1 MVGQKSDSTTPF
13 YFNNRAHFSN
23 EMGKKMNFSDSDI
36 NEIKGYTLPTLHQG
50 KECFVSFEA
59 FDPVSKK
66 MKRKKIML
74 GKIKGKITQRQ
85 YSQGIINR
93 LYKKLISGWNP
104 WIAQNAPQ
112 EYTSFSDVSE
122 QYTNYLYKLLRDN
135 NMREETV
142 TSYLSY
148 LRMLKEW
155 SHDKISYIFQL
166 NHRLVCEFLDYVFV
180 GRNNTIQTRNNYLAW
195 LKTFCRYLM
204 SRCYISSDPTA
215 GLSTVQRCA
224 KKKNRSVLPDSALLQ
239 LHDYLMKKNKH
250 YLLACYLLHYMF
262 IRPHEMTYIKIND
275 INLSGPTLYLHGDNT
290 KNHNDAVLTIP
301 TKVVHLMLDLDI
313 FSHDGNLYLFSD
325 RFAPGKNRKSEK
337 AFRDYWLLRVR
348 RDLKFPPEYKF
359 YSLKD
364 TGITN
369 MLKSNMDIL
378 SVRDQARH
386 SSILITDRYTPKDI
400 KNVNKAILNYDGVL

>member
-1 MVGQKSDSTTPF
+1 
-13 YFNNRAHFSN
+13 
-23 EMGKKMNFSDSDI
+23 MGKKMNFSGTDI

-74 GKIKGKITQRQ
+74 GKIKGKIAQRQ
-85 YSQGIINR
+85 YSQGIIYR

-112 EYTSFSDVSE
+112 EYTSFAEVSE

-142 TSYLSY
+142 ISYLSY
-148 LRMLKEW
+148 LRILKEW

-166 NHRLVCEFLDYVFV
+166 NHRLVCEFLDYVFI

-195 LKTFCRYLM
+195 LKTFCKYLM
-204 SRCYISSDPTA
+204 SRCYISSDPTT

-224 KKKNRSVLPDSALLQ
+224 KKKNRSVLPDSALLL
-239 LHDYLMKKNKH
+239 LHNYLMKKNQH

-262 IRPHEMTYIKIND
+262 IRPHEMTYIKIKD
-275 INLSGPTLYLHGDNT
+275 ILLSGPTLYLHGDNT

-313 FSHDGNLYLFSD
+313 FSHEGNLYLFSD

-337 AFRDYWLLRVR
+337 AFRDYWLERIR